1 MEIYDLKQQ
10 TTALYQQMQAIVS
23 KKDPQSIAQEI
34 DKLETESAAA
44 NFWQNAQS
52 AQGVMRN
59 LGRLKQEL
67 EELTNMASRVEDIYT
82 NSKDLTEADQEMA
95 DILEIELQQVTALV
109 GELSKSFYQSRDK
122 RVVVLNTDQFG
133 QGQL

>member
-1 MEIYDLKQQ
+1 
-10 TTALYQQMQAIVS
+10 MQAIVS